1 MKTLR
6 LWMMVSAAVF
16 AIPAFSHS
24 TNIQNQPHPKDAD
37 RIKEQIVELEGRWQ
51 KAVLDR
57 DRSVLNRL
65 LALDF
70 SEEEWVRN
78 QIEPRR
84 SRVRTIKRQTY
95 LERILRDPFR
105 KYDIVGDVAVVVK
118 DPATA
123 VAGLNLTVERP
134 ARIVPLSAADPRHSN
149 YEVVDTWVKS
159 ADGWRVASRRVILA
173 AGGMIIPLKN
183 QYPASPKYR
192 SASELSSPDPS
203 GVSYGVTGAQQIGP
217 D

>member
-1 MKTLR
+1 
-6 LWMMVSAAVF
+6 MMVSAAVF

-192 SASELSSPDPS
+192 SASELSPPDPS